1 MTMSPNFNER
11 RLPISLLVLHYTGME
26 SGQAARERLCDQS
39 AEVSAHW
46 LVHEDGTLDNLVD
59 EEMRAW
65 HAGRG
70 SWNGITDVNSAS
82 IGVEIVNG
90 GHNVPLED
98 GSLPP
103 YPDVQILAVIKLA
116 KEIIGRHDISTN
128 NIVGH
133 SDIAPDRKED
143 PGEHFPWAGLA
154 AAGVGFWPG
163 DLPEDGRILFQPGD
177 RDRGVSIIQRG
188 LADLG
193 YGASVTGCLDDPTQ
207 AIIRAVQ
214 RRYRPSQID
223 GIIDMQVMEIL
234 KRLSE
239 MMRSAD
245 LNASTV

>member
-1 MTMSPNFNER
+1 M
-11 RLPISLLVLHYTGME
+11 LVLHYTGME
-26 SGQAARERLCDQS
+26 SGAAARDRLCDPS

-46 LVHEDGTLDNLVD
+46 LVHEDGTVENLVA
-59 EEMRAW
+59 EENRAW

-82 IGVEIVNG
+82 IGIEIVNR
-90 GHNVPLED
+90 GHNVPLPD

-103 YPDVQILAVIKLA
+103 YPDAQILTVIKLA
-116 KEIIGRHDISTN
+116 KGIIKRHDIKTR

-143 PGEHFPWAGLA
+143 PGEHFPWSGLA
-154 AAGVGFWPG
+154 AAGIGFWPG
-163 DLPEDGRILFQPGD
+163 DLPDDTRVVFEAGD
-177 RDRGVSIIQRG
+177 RDRGISIIQRG

-193 YGASVTGCLDDPTQ
+193 YGASVTGCLDAPTQ

-214 RRYRPSQID
+214 RRYRPARID
-223 GIIDMQVMEIL
+223 GVIDIPVMEII

-239 MMRSAD
+239 MIR
-245 LNASTV
+245 ASEVSV

>member
-1 MTMSPNFNER
+1 MMSSPNFNDR
-11 RLPISLLVLHYTGME
+11 KLPISILVLHYTGME
-26 SGQAARERLCDQS
+26 SGAAARERLCDPA

-46 LVHEDGTLDNLVD
+46 LVHEDGTAENLV
-59 EEMRAW
+59 EEEHRAW

-82 IGVEIVNG
+82 IGIEIVNG
-90 GHNVPLED
+90 GHNVPLAD

-103 YPDVQILAVIKLA
+103 YPDAQILAVIKLA
-116 KEIIGRHDISTN
+116 KEIIGRHDIKPQ

-133 SDIAPDRKED
+133 SDIAPERKED

-154 AAGVGFWPG
+154 AAGIGLWPENLT
-163 DLPEDGRILFQPGD
+163 DDDRIVFEPGD
-177 RDRGVSIIQRG
+177 RDRGLSIIQRG

-193 YGASVTGCLDDPTQ
+193 YGASVTGCLDEPTQ

-214 RRYRPSQID
+214 RRYRPARID
-223 GIIDMQVMEIL
+223 GVIDMNVMEIL

-239 MMRSAD
+239 MTRAAELS
-245 LNASTV
+245 V